1 MTAKKNPQPPLQRE
15 GCHPGIAFC
24 RTVEA
29 SGLGDGGGHQ
39 DYLTKSSRFDSILA
53 QQLIIMLLERE
64 RERERKRERDVRES
78 MNSQLSPFS
87 LSRLCQN

>member
-53 QQLIIMLLERE
+53 QQLIIMLRERE
-64 RERERKRERDVRES
+64 RERERERDVRDVRES
-78 MNSQLSPFS
+78 MMFY
-87 LSRLCQN
+87 